1 MNPDSI
7 IKPKYGTVARMYD
20 EGCVGPCLRRTDVY
34 MILQKKNIPVRL
46 AVRVTC
52 HQVSNFED
60 IGHHLWYL
68 RNSTLCNCASI
79 CPS

>member
-20 EGCVGPCLRRTDVY
+20 EGCVGPRSRRTDVY

-46 AVRVTC
+46 AVRV
-52 HQVSNFED
+52 QSYMLS
-60 IGHHLWYL
+60 G
-68 RNSTLCNCASI
+68 
-79 CPS
+79 